1 MPNSVEVNEQL
12 FEYLRQIIYT
22 PEKAYLDVENLS
34 PEQKKL
40 GQGLQ
45 VLHRYVLE
53 NRRLGADLTNGTIKE
68 ARLPSR
74 DNPMSGSLKA
84 VQSIKM
90 PKIINIDADH
100 KILGPR
106 RRLL

>member
-40 GQGLQ
+40 VQGSQ
-45 VLHRYVLE
+45 V
-53 NRRLGADLTNGTIKE
+53 
-68 ARLPSR
+68 
-74 DNPMSGSLKA
+74 
-84 VQSIKM
+84 
-90 PKIINIDADH
+90 
-100 KILGPR
+100 
-106 RRLL
+106 